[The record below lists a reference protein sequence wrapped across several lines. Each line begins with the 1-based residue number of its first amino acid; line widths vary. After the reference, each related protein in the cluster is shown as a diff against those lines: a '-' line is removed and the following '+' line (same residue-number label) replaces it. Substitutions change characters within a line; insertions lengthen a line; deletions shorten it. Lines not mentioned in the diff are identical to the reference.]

1 MRFKNTNGKHLWK
14 KTVLKVLLLLMKML
28 VQKNTA
34 EIEMELK
41 DFGFHQE
48 KSKLTKKK
56 EMELADLM
64 NVDLTA
70 WKTED
75 LTALLLNLKLKATGT
90 NPDFQGQIFDS

>member
-1 MRFKNTNGKHLWK
+1 MEENSSKGPPPTDENAGAKKHS
-14 KTVLKVLLLLMKML
+14 
-28 VQKNTA
+28 

>member
-41 DFGFHQE
+41 DFG
-48 KSKLTKKK
+48 KLTKKK
-56 EMELADLM
+56 EMELGDLM